1 MNFRFEQAGGKVVKR
16 TVTNFQELE
25 HDFDIVMNC
34 TGLGAKYLCSD
45 NKVVPIRG
53 QVIKVCWGQ
62 VCLITI

>member
-1 MNFRFEQAGGKVVKR
+1 VVKK

-25 HDFDIVMNC
+25 YDFDIVMNC

-53 QVIKVCWGQ
+53 QVIKVRLTTL
-62 VCLITI
+62 CL